1 MSIRGEFRSQ
11 MYTEPKR
18 PNWWLRFASY
28 RAEAASQVDFIPFAE
43 LDRIRRSQ
51 LTAWVLLGL
60 FLGLIGY
67 APVIVSDIYSAIALC
82 TLEVAI
88 IIALLFNRSG
98 RVTTAG
104 IIVVVTLMV
113 VTLVGPVGWG
123 LGKGGLLT
131 DLLPDFDYLAG
142 AALLAAT
149 TLPPRWV
156 FIVIPINIVLMLLCW
171 NLLPHAPDLLLDQT
185 TYPSQFI
192 AAGTLIGRPIGWNI
206 ILGLIVYF
214 VVRGYN
220 QASIRMYTAMSIA
233 EDRTDLAAAMQRTA
247 QEQEMIQ
254 HYQDIFFTAIARYV
268 SDRTQGIINSIA
280 LNFRRPQSALEEHT
294 QLRVAAEARRLNTFF
309 KRLDTQE
316 ERRIWDI
323 RQIMS
328 ALRNYNY
335 ILSMIL
341 EHPERADI
349 GTIHP
354 KRTIHT
360 NNSTID
366 TMFSLIFATVAG
378 AEPWHLLTKSQLQ
391 FTNPAQ
397 YVETTRRDALED
409 YHHANRGN
417 PPSRDS
423 APLQQQPISY
433 PGSPVP
439 GPSFPPGFPATNR
452 QTASRL
458 DERTTDPRHYP
469 QRDQAYPDESST
481 PAGYTAQP
489 PIRNQA
495 GSRNNNSQDDL
506 GWPSLDPVDEQP
518 SPPWLTSFQP
528 YSSEQDGSSNRADS
542 DQYSSWRPPSED
554 NNWT

>member
-1 MSIRGEFRSQ
+1 MPYSAFGGV
-11 MYTEPKR
+11 
-18 PNWWLRFASY
+18 
-28 RAEAASQVDFIPFAE
+28 AA
-43 LDRIRRSQ
+43 
-51 LTAWVLLGL
+51 
-60 FLGLIGY
+60 
-67 APVIVSDIYSAIALC
+67 SDIYSGSAIILI
-82 TLEVAI
+82 EVALI
-88 IIALLFNRSG
+88 VSVFLNRKG
-98 RVTTAG
+98 HVNTAG
-104 IIVVVTLMV
+104 TI
-113 VTLVGPVGWG
+113 LVSTILIGISITFLGWG
-123 LGKGGLLT
+123 LTRGGVST
-131 DLLPDFDYLAG
+131 DMLPDFDYLA
-142 AALLAAT
+142 AAAILAAT
-149 TLPPRWV
+149 TLPPRSTFV
-156 FIVIPINIVLMLLCW
+156 VMVVITVEILLVW
-171 NLLPHAPDLLLDQT
+171 NFLPHSGDLLLTQA
-185 TYPSQFI
+185 TYPSPLI
-192 AAGTLIGRPIGWNI
+192 AAGTLVGRPIGFD
-206 ILGLIVYF
+206 LLFALLAYY
-214 VVRGYN
+214 VVQGYN

-423 APLQQQPISY
+423 APLQQQPVSY
-433 PGSPVP
+433 PDAGMQSSPF
-439 GPSFPPGFPATNR
+439 GPSYPPTPPQPY
-452 QTASRL
+452 QTSPQMGELPPEGRRSASRGQPHQDAYDASAGHIAQANRPSGPSWGAREQ
-458 DERTTDPRHYP
+458 DE
-469 QRDQAYPDESST
+469 A
-481 PAGYTAQP
+481 
-489 PIRNQA
+489 N
-495 GSRNNNSQDDL
+495 
-506 GWPSLDPVDEQP
+506 WPSLNTTDDHNL
-518 SPPWLTSFQP
+518 PPWIPPGYQSG
-528 YSSEQDGSSNRADS
+528 SEPWPPVNPTES
-542 DQYSSWRPPSED
+542 DQYSSRRPASERHD
-554 NNWT
+554 WT